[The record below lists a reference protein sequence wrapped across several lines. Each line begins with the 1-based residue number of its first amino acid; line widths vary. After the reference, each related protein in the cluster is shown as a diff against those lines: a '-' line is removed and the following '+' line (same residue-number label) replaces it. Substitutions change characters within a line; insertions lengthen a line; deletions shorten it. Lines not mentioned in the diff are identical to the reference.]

1 MADVEVIQPGQTQT
15 HNALEG
21 PLGGF
26 LNTALQAHPFAPAG
40 SGAQLAPTTPSGHIA
55 MPGPNQNSR
64 IGGTAQTFLGAG
76 GGAGGGGSSSFGGG
90 ANAGGIPSLL
100 QGGQANGS
108 YAQSQQNPWMQIMQS
123 LGQMFGNQR
132 PFSGNPNG
140 QQNPF
145 FGGIQ
150 NQQPQGQQQQP
161 MGTGGM
167 PTLPPGG
174 GK

>member
-15 HNALEG
+15 NNALEQ

-26 LNTALQAHPFAPAG
+26 LSTSLQAHPFAPYG
-40 SGAQLAPTTPSGHIA
+40 SGAQLLPTTPSGHIA

-64 IGGTAQTFLGAG
+64 VGGAAQTFLGSG
-76 GGAGGGGSSSFGGG
+76 GGAGGFGGG
-90 ANAGGIPSLL
+90 ANAGGLPQLL
-100 QGGQANGS
+100 QGGQANGY
-108 YAQSQQNPWMQIMQS
+108 YAQNQQNPWAQIIQS
-123 LGQMFGNQR
+123 LGSIFGNQR

-161 MGTGGM
+161 PMMGTGGL